1 MSHSGEAAA
10 GGPWEGPGR
19 VAVPLTRSLVDT
31 RRTEAGL
38 LSWKGVPFLVRARY
52 QFHNIYIYIYTY
64 IYLYITAQG
73 SSRLSI
79 KPGV

>member
-10 GGPWEGPGR
+10 GGPWEGSGR

-38 LSWKGVPFLVRARY
+38 LSWNGVPFLVRARY
-52 QFHNIYIYIYTY
+52 QFHI
-64 IYLYITAQG
+64 G
-73 SSRLSI
+73 S
-79 KPGV
+79 GA